1 MTSFATFL
9 DQSLSFIKTH
19 YKSFGEVDH
28 LKISQKSF
36 GNNRLWYNKT
46 KALFSPEIVSF
57 TQKITITK
65 KFNELKCWINVIFNF
80 IFSTVFYSTREI
92 TRSILYR
99 EVISTFQAYT
109 ESQFW
114 MMWCTVFMRRN
125 RRLKLGFCYG
135 ESNVVLSNNFSCRWI
150 KFR

>member
-1 MTSFATFL
+1 MAISVTSFATFL

-36 GNNRLWYNKT
+36 GNNRLRYNKT

-65 KFNELKCWINVIFNF
+65 KFNELNAESTLFNF

-99 EVISTFQAYT
+99 
-109 ESQFW
+109 
-114 MMWCTVFMRRN
+114 
-125 RRLKLGFCYG
+125 
-135 ESNVVLSNNFSCRWI
+135 
-150 KFR
+150 